1 MAKVISDEILKL
13 KIVINGDEAQ
23 KRVLDLEQANKVLS
37 FRLQDLIQKEKEL
50 SVVRKAEEKNL
61 NTYKNSVAKLTEK
74 LKENEMAL
82 INEVKTLRS
91 QQSAFEQGSKEYEK
105 LQQKIDKVKVKS
117 QEATKAIS
125 AEIAS
130 MTVEQNKY
138 QETYNKTIAKHK
150 ELSAEIDKTKTAIG
164 ENKTKIDDEVR
175 SMNIMNLTIDQLT
188 RRANDLKYA
197 MRHMAA
203 GEGLDAARNEYQQLT
218 ARIREL
224 TNGAEESAW
233 SLRNLADRFNQYSG
247 MIVAFVAG
255 LTGMAVGIQQTIDL
269 NNKMADAQTAVAKTT
284 GMTTDEVKEL
294 TLAYSEF
301 DTRTSKLDLL
311 KIAEVGGRLGVP
323 KQEIKDFTQEVDKAY
338 VALGDSFSGGVEKVA
353 EKIGKIKGLFKETKD
368 LEYADAINE
377 IGSALNELGANG
389 AASEENMADFT
400 LRIGQLPEALKP
412 TVAEAL
418 ALAAAFEESGIDAE
432 RASSGYSKFV
442 RVAAT
447 DTAKFAQVMHIS
459 QKEVET
465 LLNQDPLQFFLK
477 FSEGA
482 KGLDATVLASILD
495 GLKLNDNEVIS
506 IIGAASENTDKFRKS
521 IEFSNQALAE
531 ATSLQKEF
539 DQVNNNSA
547 AIYEK
552 VRKKFIAM
560 FSSDTVVKSLNWIIS
575 VLGKMLGVVDDTT
588 GRVTMLKDSILFM
601 IKIITIGTVSMI
613 SYNSA
618 LALSAMT
625 LDTLKARL
633 LSYSIIQQANNLRHQ
648 VAAAVQNI
656 WNLSLGYSTLALGR
670 LTASTTLQTA
680 AQQRLNLVT
689 SANPWGALL
698 TVVMACV
705 TAYAL
710 FADHT
715 DELAAKE
722 KLLNEIK
729 TKATSATVN
738 EKVALENLLMIAKD
752 ENQSKENR
760 LQAIKKLNEISPK
773 YLGNLT
779 LENIRTAEGT
789 RLINDYVRAL
799 DKKAM
804 AEVLSSKR
812 AELLKKQYELQGAEI
827 KPGWMNLGGAG
838 TWVEQKLNSGNL
850 KREMSTEEAKGLNAL
865 ANTVAVEK
873 ELSKYVPLVAQA
885 YRKRRDELRA
895 NFNEMK
901 DLNMETKKFI
911 SANPEEILNNNSST
925 QTSNYTPLGTKEK
938 KEKKTD
944 AEKAAEKAEN
954 AYQTMRKKIL
964 ESQENYDQKELEL
977 EAQKQSAL
985 AEQKQNGY
993 DKEKSMLIAERDKR
1007 LAELEKQK
1015 VKQSDFDD
1023 IDKIIAR
1030 EKGGL
1035 QEQFKAIKA
1044 QWLKENQ
1051 LIEDTKIAEKEKT
1064 NFKLLQLDDKYLME
1078 DYKQREKAMQES
1090 LNLITREQNQTVSE
1104 TNTVEKQKKF
1114 LEGKGYSEATLA
1126 MITTWEQGKAEIE
1139 KYYQK
1144 KSLEEQLTFLQD
1156 QVAMFEMMTEVAP
1169 EFITAEQIET
1179 IQTYKDKIAALLA
1192 EITKLKNG
1200 EEQKLGGKLSSF
1212 GAGNADIFGLTPD
1225 QWKAMFTN
1233 TDNLSEKIQKVGAAV
1248 QIAQNMFGQYSS
1260 FVQANEQRMMQR
1272 MEVASDRKK
1281 KKLKNQLD
1289 SGIITQEEYKKQT
1302 ILIDAELD
1310 KKKAQL
1316 EYQQAK
1322 RQRAM
1327 QISQAISGVAMA
1339 VINAAQTQ
1347 PFFPLG
1353 LAMTVVAGA
1362 MGAVQLATIMN
1373 TPLPSA
1379 PGAEDGFYPV
1389 LRSQDNKMFNARRRK
1404 SKTGIYDEPTMLVGE
1419 AGATMPELVV
1429 SGKTMKRIDP
1439 SIQKMYMNEI
1449 RRVEGFE
1456 NGLYPTQTNSSG
1468 SDELLVKAMD
1478 IIKENTQVIDY
1489 LKKNGVRG
1497 YFVKSARFG
1506 KDVKDATM
1514 EYENLINKNRY

>member
-37 FRLQDLIQKEKEL
+37 VRLSDLIQKEKEL
-50 SVVRKAEEKNL
+50 SAVRKSEEKTL
-61 NTYKNSVAKLTEK
+61 NTYKDNVGKLTQK
-74 LKENEMAL
+74 LKDNELAL
-82 INEVKTLRS
+82 INEVKALRT
-91 QQSAFEQGSKEYEK
+91 QQSSYEQGSREFEK
-105 LQQKIDKVKVKS
+105 FQQKIDKVKDKS

-125 AEIAS
+125 TEINIMTAE
-130 MTVEQNKY
+130 QHKY
-138 QETYNKTIAKHK
+138 QETYDKSIAKHK
-150 ELSAEIDKTKTAIG
+150 ELSDEINRTKTAIG
-164 ENKTKIDDEVR
+164 ENKSKIDEEVR

-203 GEGLDAARNEYQQLT
+203 GEGLDLARDEYQQLT

-224 TNGAEESAW
+224 TNGAEDSAW

-255 LTGMAVGIQQTIDL
+255 LTGVAMSIQQTIDL

-284 GMTTDEVKEL
+284 GLTVDEVKEL

-368 LEYADAINE
+368 LQYADAINE

-400 LRIGQLPEALKP
+400 LRLGQLPEALKP
-412 TVAEAL
+412 TVAEAM
-418 ALAAAFEESGIDAE
+418 ALAAAFEESGIDSE

-482 KGLDATVLASILD
+482 KGLDATVLSSILD

-506 IIGAASENTDKFRKS
+506 IIGAASENTDKFRKAM
-521 IEFSNQALAE
+521 ELSNQALAE
-531 ATSLQKEF
+531 GTSLQKEF

-552 VRKKFIAM
+552 VRKKFIGM
-560 FSSDTVVKSLNWIIS
+560 FTSDTVVKSLNWIIS
-575 VLGKMLGVVDDTT
+575 LLGKMMGVVDDTS
-588 GRVTMLKDSILFM
+588 GRVTMLRDGILFM
-601 IKIITIGTVSMI
+601 IKIITIATVAMI

-618 LALSAMT
+618 LALSSMT
-625 LDTLKARL
+625 LETLKTRL
-633 LSYSIIQQANNLRHQ
+633 LTYSIIQQANNLRHQ
-648 VAAAVQNI
+648 VAATIQNI
-656 WNLSLGYSTLALGR
+656 WNVSLGYSTLVLGR

-689 SANPWGALL
+689 SANPWIALVA
-698 TVVMACV
+698 VVMACV

-710 FADHT
+710 FAEHA
-715 DELAAKE
+715 DEVASKE

-729 TKATSATVN
+729 TKAISSTLD
-738 EKVALENLLMIAKD
+738 EKVALENLLAIAKD
-752 ENQSKENR
+752 EKQSKENR
-760 LQAIKKLNEISPK
+760 LKAIKNLNEISPK

-789 RLINDYVRAL
+789 RLINDYVKAL
-799 DKKAM
+799 DRKAL

-812 AELLKKQYELQGAEI
+812 AELLKKKYEIQGSEVD
-827 KPGWMNLGGAG
+827 PGWIAMGGAG
-838 TWVEQKLNSGNL
+838 TWLEKNLNSGNL
-850 KREMSTEEAKGLNAL
+850 KDSMSVAEAKNIDAL
-865 ANTVAVEK
+865 VKTVDIER
-873 ELSKYVPLVAQA
+873 ELAKYVPIVQSA

-895 NFNEMK
+895 NYNQMK
-901 DLNMETKKFI
+901 DLNSETKKFI
-911 SANPEEILNNNSST
+911 STNPEDILNT
-925 QTSNYTPLGTKEK
+925 VAPISNYTPISTPKQKSTG
-938 KEKKTD
+938 KTD
-944 AEKAAEKAEN
+944 AEKSADKAEN
-954 AYQTMRKKIL
+954 AYQKMRKKIL
-964 ESQENYDQKELEL
+964 DNRENYDQKELEQ

-985 AEQKQNGY
+985 SEKQQNGY
-993 DKEKSMLIAERDKR
+993 DKEKSMLIAEREKR

-1064 NFKLLQLDDKYLME
+1064 NYKLLQLDDKYLME

-1090 LNLITREQNQTVSE
+1090 LNLITREQNQTISD
-1104 TNTVEKQKKF
+1104 TDSVEKQKRF
-1114 LEGKGYSEATLA
+1114 LESKGYSESTLA

-1139 KYYQK
+1139 KFYQK

-1156 QVAMFEMMTEVAP
+1156 QVAMFEMMTDIAP
-1169 EFITAEQIET
+1169 EFITEDQIET

-1192 EITKLKNG
+1192 EITKLKSG

-1212 GAGNADIFGLTPD
+1212 GSGNADMFGLTPD

-1248 QIAQNMFGQYSS
+1248 QIAQNMFSQYSS
-1260 FVQANEQRMMQR
+1260 FVQANEQRMMQK

-1281 KKLKNQLD
+1281 KKLKSQLD

-1302 ILIDAELD
+1302 ILLDAELD

-1327 QISQAISGVAMA
+1327 QIAQAISGVAMM
-1339 VINAAQTQ
+1339 VINAAQTT

-1373 TPLPSA
+1373 TPMPSA

-1389 LRSQDNKMFNARRRK
+1389 LRSQDNKLFNARRK
-1404 SKTGIYDEPTMLVGE
+1404 TSKTGIYNEPTMLVGE

-1439 SIQKMYMNEI
+1439 NIQKMYMNEI

-1456 NGLYPTQTNSSG
+1456 NGLLPTQSSSAG
-1468 SDELLVKAMD
+1468 NDDMLIKAMD
-1478 IIKENTQVIDY
+1478 IIKENTEVMNN
-1489 LKKNGVRG
+1489 LRKNGVKG

-1506 KDVKDATM
+1506 KDVKDATN
-1514 EYENLINKNRY
+1514 EYDNLINKNKH